1 MAGWITPAIV
11 TVKWRSVFYDEQ
23 CTPNN
28 PKPCMPVSSSL
39 TSVLDCHDD
48 SALRTYNQTLGLALS
63 PEVTQPSEKAFRLS
77 RTVEVDVDHHEVRVG
92 DRPEDLMAPC
102 TRTAVGAGA
111 PIVKDPLPLVEVA
124 DCVFDPQ
131 DGSP

>member
-63 PEVTQPSEKAFRLS
+63 PEVTELLSEQGPLSSKTLFHSSKS
-77 RTVEVDVDHHEVRVG
+77 RTACSIRRM
-92 DRPEDLMAPC
+92 DRPDSRL
-102 TRTAVGAGA
+102 
-111 PIVKDPLPLVEVA
+111 L
-124 DCVFDPQ
+124 
-131 DGSP
+131 SPHGRFGE

>member
-1 MAGWITPAIV
+1 
-11 TVKWRSVFYDEQ
+11 
-23 CTPNN
+23 
-28 PKPCMPVSSSL
+28 MPVSSSL

-63 PEVTQPSEKAFRLS
+63 PEVTELLSEQ
-77 RTVEVDVDHHEVRVG
+77 
-92 DRPEDLMAPC
+92 AP
-102 TRTAVGAGA
+102 
-111 PIVKDPLPLVEVA
+111 PIVKDPPPLVEVA